1 MKLNNKHKRAVKR
14 QLDVEQ
20 GVRPPGSSVFVNKK
34 KYNRKLKHKK
44 LPASSKSMAFPTAMV
59 SLAAGAAAS

>member
-1 MKLNNKHKRAVKR
+1 MKLTNKHKRSVKR

-20 GVRPPGSSVFVNKK
+20 GVRPPGGSVFVNKK

-44 LPASSKSMAFPTAMV
+44 Q
-59 SLAAGAAAS
+59 

>member
-14 QLDVEQ
+14 RVDLEQ

-34 KYNRKLKHKK
+34 KYTRKHKHREIWRK
-44 LPASSKSMAFPTAMV
+44 E
-59 SLAAGAAAS
+59 

>member
-1 MKLNNKHKRAVKR
+1 MKLTNKHKRAVKR

-34 KYNRKLKHKK
+34 KYNRKFKHQQIWKQ
-44 LPASSKSMAFPTAMV
+44 
-59 SLAAGAAAS
+59 

>member
-14 QLDVEQ
+14 RVDLEQ

-34 KYNRKLKHKK
+34 KYNSKNKHKQN
-44 LPASSKSMAFPTAMV
+44 TTEE
-59 SLAAGAAAS
+59 G

>member
-20 GVRPPGSSVFVNKK
+20 GVRPPGSSVFVNKN
-34 KYNRKLKHKK
+34 KYNRKLKHKRIWK
-44 LPASSKSMAFPTAMV
+44 QQ
-59 SLAAGAAAS
+59 